1 MSVVSQPSKTTLTMA
16 EENQEIQVKTV
27 ERELVIN
34 ARASEVDIALLED
47 KILVEL
53 HKEKTNN
60 QFAVGDVYLGR
71 VKKILPGLNAAFVDV
86 GYEKEAFLHYLDLG
100 PQFRSLLKFKN
111 AVTSG
116 NEAEMTMDKFKLEP
130 DIEKNGKIATMLNV
144 GDLIPVQIA
153 KEPISTKGP
162 RISSEI
168 SFAGRYIVLV
178 PFSNRI
184 SVSQKIR
191 SGEER
196 SRLKRLMQS
205 IKPNNYGV
213 IIRTVAENKKVA
225 DLDADLKTL
234 IDKWERC
241 IAEMTKMTA
250 SGRMVSEQDQT
261 TVMLR
266 DLLNES
272 FNNIHVNDQTLYED
286 IKSYIQTIAPQKAE
300 IVKLYKGKDP
310 IFDNFGVSR
319 QIKGLFGKVVTIR
332 NGVYL
337 IIEHTEA
344 MHVIDVNSGHRVN
357 KENTQEENALIV
369 NIEAAKEI
377 ARQLRLRDMGGI
389 IIVDFIDMHEAAHRK
404 QLFDV
409 LCQEMAL
416 DRAKH
421 TILPATKFGLIQITR
436 QRVRPATE
444 VQVQE
449 KCPVCDGEGKIRPAI
464 LYIDEIENNLKYLL
478 LDQNENN
485 ITLQV
490 HPFIGA
496 YLTIGWHSIRRQWM
510 RKYHK
515 KFKVQSMPEFHMLQ
529 YNFQNANGDDIKI

>member
-1 MSVVSQPSKTTLTMA
+1 MA
-16 EENQEIQVKTV
+16 EEQQEIKVKTV
-27 ERELVIN
+27 ERELVVN
-34 ARASEVDIALLED
+34 AHASEVDIALLED

-111 AVTSG
+111 LLASGTEGEVTM
-116 NEAEMTMDKFKLEP
+116 EKLKLEP
-130 DIEKNGKIATMLNV
+130 DIEKAGKIGNMLTA

-162 RISSEI
+162 RISAEI
-168 SFAGRYIVLV
+168 SFAGRYLVLV

-196 SRLKRLMQS
+196 SRLKRLIQS

-234 IDKWERC
+234 VEKWERC
-241 IAEMTKMTA
+241 VSEMTRMSA
-250 SGRMVSEQDQT
+250 AGRMVSEQDQT
-261 TVMLR
+261 MVMLR

-272 FNNIHVNDQTLYED
+272 FNNIHVNDESLYEE
-286 IKSYIQTIAPQKAE
+286 IRSYIQTIAPQKTE
-300 IVKLYKGKDP
+300 IVKLYKGKDS

-357 KENTQEENALIV
+357 KENTQEENALLV

-389 IIVDFIDMHEAAHRK
+389 LIVVFIDMREAEHRK
-404 QLFDV
+404 KLYDV
-409 LCQEMAL
+409 LCEEMAL

-478 LDQNENN
+478 LDQNENH

-496 YLTIGWHSIRRQWM
+496 YLTKGWFSIRRKWM
-510 RKYHK
+510 KKYGK
-515 KFKVQSMPEFHMLQ
+515 SFKVETVDDFHMLQ
-529 YNFQNANGDDIKI
+529 YNFQNAKGENIKI